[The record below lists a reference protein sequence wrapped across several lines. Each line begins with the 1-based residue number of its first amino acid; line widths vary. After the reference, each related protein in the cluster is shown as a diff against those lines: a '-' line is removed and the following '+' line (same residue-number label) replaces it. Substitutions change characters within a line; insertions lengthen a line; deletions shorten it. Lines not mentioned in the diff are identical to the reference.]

1 MNEAFS
7 NMTAAPVFVLCGGK
21 GTRFR
26 EQTEFRPKP
35 MIEIGGR
42 PILWH
47 IMHTYARHGFKRFI
61 LCLGY
66 KAEMIKEYFLHYG
79 SLNSDFTVELATNA
93 LTIHSVE
100 HSDDWTVTLVD
111 TGEHTM
117 TGARIARAAAKYLGP
132 AEHLAVTYGDGL
144 TDADLA
150 AEFRFHLG
158 HGRVGTVLGVNP
170 PSRFGEIKL
179 AGDNG
184 EVLEFEE
191 KPEFSEKWING
202 GYFFFHRKFL
212 DYLSTDDACVL
223 EQAPL
228 VRLAADDELSLYK
241 HRGFWQC
248 MDSQR
253 DYESLNAMWESGNA
267 PWRVGS

>member
-1 MNEAFS
+1 MIAVN
-7 NMTAAPVFVLCGGK
+7 TPIPVFVLCGGL

-35 MIEIGGR
+35 MIEIGGK

-47 IMHTYARHGFKRFI
+47 IMHVYARHGFKRFV

-66 KAEMIKEYFLHYG
+66 KAEIIKEYFLHYG

-93 LTIHSVE
+93 LTVHSIE

-111 TGEHTM
+111 TGGAAM
-117 TGARIARAAAKYLGP
+117 TGARIAKAAGKYLGD
-132 AEHLAVTYGDGL
+132 AEHFAVTYGDGL

-150 AEFRFHLG
+150 AEFRFHQE

-184 EVLEFEE
+184 EVLQFEE
-191 KPEFSEKWING
+191 KPEFEDSWING
-202 GYFFFHRKFL
+202 GYFFFRRDFL
-212 DYLSTDDACVL
+212 KYLSADDSCVL
-223 EQAPL
+223 EQTPL
-228 VRLAADDELSLYK
+228 VRLAADNQLSLFK
-241 HRGFWQC
+241 HHGFWHC

-253 DYESLNAMWESGNA
+253 DYENLNKMWQTGQA
-267 PWRVGS
+267 PWKV